1 MSVFQITSGK
11 IFHNSHM
18 NLRFKYLRSLRQPSL
33 RKTAN
38 NINRMMNEFISI
50 FENLW
55 IAIMGA
61 EKEMQ
66 LTGIIKKSGDYYVAL
81 CIEINVSS
89 QGESIEEARKM
100 LQEAC
105 DEYLSFMKD
114 EGLVDEIKS
123 VPVDI
128 LREFLMDDV
137 ECVRP
142 SSSWVYSESITFE
155 VCASV

>member
-1 MSVFQITSGK
+1 LLS
-11 IFHNSHM
+11 
-18 NLRFKYLRSLRQPSL
+18 R
-33 RKTAN
+33 RK
-38 NINRMMNEFISI
+38 E
-50 FENLW
+50 
-55 IAIMGA
+55 A
-61 EKEMQ
+61 EKEMR
-66 LTGIIKKSGDYYVAL
+66 LTGIIKKSGNYYVAL

-105 DEYLSFMKD
+105 DEYLSYMKN
-114 EGLVDEIKS
+114 EGLEDEIKS

-137 ECVRP
+137 KCVRP
-142 SSSWVYSESITFE
+142 SSSWVYSESIAFE